1 MLLLINAYNLSD
13 GINGLAI
20 IIAVHWILALFFFT
34 FNLSIYHLLLPLVS
48 LIIIG
53 AFIYQGK
60 FFLGDSGTLLIS
72 SLMGLLTIYFY
83 NSELKSNYI
92 IHHVEKIFLIFI
104 IPGLDMFRLFIERS
118 FNKTDPFARDT
129 KHLHHLL
136 IKKYNLKKTLL
147 IYTLI
152 LCLPFYANYFFYDK
166 EVYIILFTIILY
178 FNVIYLLKKN
188 HES

>member
-13 GINGLAI
+13 GINCLAI
-20 IIAVHWILALFFFT
+20 IIAIHWILALFFFT
-34 FNLSIYHLLLPLVS
+34 FNLSIYHLLLPLFS

-53 AFIYQGK
+53 VFIYHGK

-92 IHHVEKIFLIFI
+92 MHPVEKFFLIFI

-118 FNKTDPFARDT
+118 FNKTDPFAGDK

-166 EVYIILFTIILY
+166 EIYITLFTIILY
-178 FNVIYLLKKN
+178 FNIIYLLKKN
-188 HES
+188 HKS